1 MPTFIDAIVLLSSPK
16 SASEVSTL
24 LSHLLDEHKLSAPDD
39 SMVVFND
46 HNGLERDPEYA
57 SSNQEALRLLA
68 ENPSLGG
75 IQIDF
80 AGQKVSIFL
89 YGLMPFSVNAISLSV
104 LASGYLSNQ
113 RLKELFDGLIQELHS
128 SLSAKRTISD
138 FELLSPDSFWRQEVA
153 RLKDDIFEQDYL
165 VDLR

>member
-16 SASEVSTL
+16 PAPEVLTL
-24 LSHLLDEHKLSAPDD
+24 LNHLLDERQLASPGD

-46 HNGLERDPEYA
+46 HKGLEREPEGA
-57 SSNQEALRLLA
+57 SSPREAFRLLA
-68 ENPSLGG
+68 ENSSLGG
-75 IQIDF
+75 IQINF
-80 AGQKVSIFL
+80 AGQKLSIFL

-138 FELLSPDSFWRQEVA
+138 FEILSPDSFWRQEVA

>member
-1 MPTFIDAIVLLSSPK
+1 MPTFIDAIVLLSSAK
-16 SASEVSTL
+16 SAADVSTL
-24 LSHLLDEHKLSAPDD
+24 LRQLLNDNHLSAPGD

-57 SSNQEALRLLA
+57 SSPQEALRLLA

-80 AGQKVSIFL
+80 AGQKASIVL
-89 YGLMPFSVNAISLSV
+89 YGLLPFSVNAISLSV
-104 LASGYLSNQ
+104 RASAYLRNQ
-113 RLKELFDGLIQELHS
+113 RLKELFDSLIQQMHS

-153 RLKDDIFEQDYL
+153 RLKDNIFERDYL